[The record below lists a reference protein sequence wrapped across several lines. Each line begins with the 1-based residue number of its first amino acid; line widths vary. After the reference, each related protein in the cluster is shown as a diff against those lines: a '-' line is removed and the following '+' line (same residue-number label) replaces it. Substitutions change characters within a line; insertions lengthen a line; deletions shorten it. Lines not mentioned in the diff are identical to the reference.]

1 MHDRDVKAPSE
12 RAKLAGAC
20 AAGQW
25 PPRRGAEGFLAG
37 VTAVGTA
44 TVDAEEPHL
53 TSTYCILL
61 VAGILFSFFIV
72 LRHRTFRVLT

>member
-25 PPRRGAEGFLAG
+25 PPRRVEGFLTG

-44 TVDAEEPHL
+44 TANA
-53 TSTYCILL
+53 I
-61 VAGILFSFFIV
+61 
-72 LRHRTFRVLT
+72 

>member
-12 RAKLAGAC
+12 QAKLAGAY

-44 TVDAEEPHL
+44 TAN
-53 TSTYCILL
+53 
-61 VAGILFSFFIV
+61 AK
-72 LRHRTFRVLT
+72 